1 MTKLHLQFNE
11 SMDYVRLKLVGGGTI
26 IIDAF
31 KQEHR
36 DVLCKELVN
45 YINHEK
51 PSKLEFD
58 TYYNNKLVNELLKIN
73 IKYDNQNNKLHY
85 ND

>member
-11 SMDYVRLKLVGGGTI
+11 SLEYVRLKLVGGGTI

-31 KQEHR
+31 KKEHVE
-36 DVLCKELVN
+36 VLCHELVN

-58 TYYNNKLVNELLKIN
+58 SHYNEQLVEELQKVN
-73 IKYDNQNNKLHY
+73 IKYDKISKKLHY